1 MRWEVDSI
9 CMHCFYCTYS
19 NSFNIFASQSCKVQ
33 QDSSQIRKHVL
44 TVNLCLDHVKHM
56 CWKLWLTQMQNN
68 GDAHIYTGTSLSHT
82 SLQWSL
88 TGRDQRLGGPRKLTE
103 LSPGLLQLLDLV
115 LQEEHGHCER
125 QQRQKLQLGRHHDS
139 EQPHQIIQREMMVT
153 PCSEEE
159 EETPKT
165 HTQQRRWWLQSGW
178 ECVHGPLSLS
188 LNLSP
193 SVCVD
198 ISQRSDPVVTSNA
211 TCSNSAWLFHSVKSR
226 QSGRRGRRALEIS
239 PEYVFVPPGF
249 VRDGTSRCRLRPP
262 HRGVPSQPV
271 CSQPH
276 HGHTVTT
283 TQAIGCINSPPH
295 SWDLPFVDSLCLFL
309 SDWTVFR
316 CGTQNWTPG
325 VALPLATMKWP
336 RWGRISLGWLGL
348 CQNTKKHKIKKKYY
362 FLLQIFTQYAF

>member
-1 MRWEVDSI
+1 MRGWLNLHALLLLHILKFVQY
-9 CMHCFYCTYS
+9 F
-19 NSFNIFASQSCKVQ
+19 FASQSCKVQ

-139 EQPHQIIQREMMVT
+139 EQPHQIIQREMMVS

-188 LNLSP
+188 ISPPPCVWISP
-193 SVCVD
+193 SVQILWLPQTRRVQTRLGYF
-198 ISQRSDPVVTSNA
+198 ILLNLGRAGGGVV
-211 TCSNSAWLFHSVKSR
+211 
-226 QSGRRGRRALEIS
+226 E
-239 PEYVFVPPGF
+239 P
-249 VRDGTSRCRLRPP
+249 
-262 HRGVPSQPV
+262 
-271 CSQPH
+271 
-276 HGHTVTT
+276 
-283 TQAIGCINSPPH
+283 
-295 SWDLPFVDSLCLFL
+295 
-309 SDWTVFR
+309 
-316 CGTQNWTPG
+316 
-325 VALPLATMKWP
+325 
-336 RWGRISLGWLGL
+336 
-348 CQNTKKHKIKKKYY
+348 
-362 FLLQIFTQYAF
+362 

>member
-139 EQPHQIIQREMMVT
+139 EQPHQIIQREMMVS

-188 LNLSP
+188 
-193 SVCVD
+193 
-198 ISQRSDPVVTSNA
+198 
-211 TCSNSAWLFHSVKSR
+211 
-226 QSGRRGRRALEIS
+226 QS
-239 PEYVFVPPGF
+239 
-249 VRDGTSRCRLRPP
+249 
-262 HRGVPSQPV
+262 
-271 CSQPH
+271 
-276 HGHTVTT
+276 
-283 TQAIGCINSPPH
+283 
-295 SWDLPFVDSLCLFL
+295 
-309 SDWTVFR
+309 
-316 CGTQNWTPG
+316 
-325 VALPLATMKWP
+325 LPLRVCGYLPAFRSCGYLK
-336 RWGRISLGWLGL
+336 RDVFKLGL
-348 CQNTKKHKIKKKYY
+348 VISFC
-362 FLLQIFTQYAF
+362 